1 MAGTTFAEVVGM
13 AQPSKP
19 AEGALYELVGLQV
32 LVVENDAA
40 SAKLLAV
47 VVEEAGCSVTVVES
61 AEEALAI
68 VRDLR
73 PAIILVD
80 LVLPLMSGLLLTELL
95 KADPA
100 TRDTLLIA
108 VSAVNGPTTERIA
121 LRAGC
126 AAYVRKPI
134 DPLSFAQLL
143 VATLR
148 GAR

>member
-1 MAGTTFAEVVGM
+1 M
-13 AQPSKP
+13 
-19 AEGALYELVGLQV
+19 GLEA

-47 VVEEAGCSVTVVES
+47 VLEEAGCRVTIVES

-68 VRDLR
+68 VRDLN
-73 PAIILVD
+73 PGIILVD
-80 LVLPLMSGLLLTELL
+80 LVLPLMGGLLLTELL

-100 TRDTLLIA
+100 TRDIVVIA
-108 VSAVNGPTTERIA
+108 VSALDGPVAERVA

-134 DPLSFAQLL
+134 DPLSLAQLL
-143 VATLR
+143 AATLR